1 MAFTPPIF
9 MKPTVNP
16 QHVSVPIV
24 SHHQAMLSA
33 NEVTK
38 KSAYFAN
45 FIFRP
50 QEQQLQFLGF

>member
-9 MKPTVNP
+9 MKPTITP
-16 QHVSVPIV
+16 QHVSAPIV

-38 KSAYFAN
+38 KSAFIAN
-45 FIFRP
+45 FIFRLLK
-50 QEQQLQFLGF
+50 QQL